1 MLPTTSVGN
10 LLPGRKKLILF
21 AFLTLAF
28 NLGFLFGLIPVWEPA
43 LMIVLLTYLVLE
55 NVQDLVLVWPS
66 LNYTTRLLA
75 LVFLLVPYGLSFG
88 VFL

>member
-28 NLGFLFGLIPVWEPA
+28 NLGFFFGLIPVWKPA
-43 LMIVLLTYLVLE
+43 LMILLLTFMVLE
-55 NVQDLVLVWPS
+55 SVADLVLLWSS
-66 LNYTTRLLA
+66 LDYITRLLA
-75 LVFLLVPYGLSFG
+75 LLFLVVPYGLSFG

>member
-1 MLPTTSVGN
+1 MWK
-10 LLPGRKKLILF
+10 KKLFLL

-28 NLGFLFGLIPVWEPA
+28 NLGFFFGLIPVWKPA
-43 LMIVLLTYLVLE
+43 LMILLLTYLVLE
-55 NVQDLVLVWPS
+55 NVEDLVLVWPS

-75 LVFLLVPYGLSFG
+75 LLFLVVPYGLSFG